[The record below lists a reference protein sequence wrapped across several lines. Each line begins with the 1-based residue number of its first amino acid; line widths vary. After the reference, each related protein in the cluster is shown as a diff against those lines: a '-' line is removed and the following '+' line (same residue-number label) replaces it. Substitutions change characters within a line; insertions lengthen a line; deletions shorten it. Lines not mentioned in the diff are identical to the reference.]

1 MNKKSKDKT
10 LEDFLLHL
18 GRFLLDKKADRV
30 TALDVSSYSS
40 AFEGLIIATA
50 HSVRHARSLAD
61 NLLEEIKKQNLDYL
75 GMEGYQEGEW
85 ILLDIN
91 EIIVHIFTAETR
103 QFYNLEGFWTKGKE
117 ILLKAAGENND

>member
-1 MNKKSKDKT
+1 MNNKTKDKD
-10 LEDFLLHL
+10 LEASLLAL
-18 GRFLLDKKADRV
+18 GGLLMDKKADNV
-30 TALDVSSYSS
+30 LALDVSSYSS

-50 HSVRHARSLAD
+50 HSARHARSLAD
-61 NLLEEIKKQNLDYL
+61 YLLEEIKKQNLDYL

-91 EIIVHIFTAETR
+91 EVIVHIFTAETR

-117 ILLKAAGENND
+117 ILLQASGEDNV